1 MFAVRTVQMSYR
13 YPYNGSSF
21 PQDSMSPTT
30 PGGGSNA
37 STPVNN
43 PNPWDFDYDVATSA
57 SNPVQQPQDPS
68 TSTGIATLHP
78 ADFSSPQEHFSAS
91 ATPAVSSPT
100 VIQLEERVPVVPS
113 QYHRS
118 RIRTPSGESRPR
130 THVQKD
136 ASSAGAE
143 QSTCTNSGSAPSSGL
158 VRASVTK
165 AHAERTRAHPYRR
178 PHSAGEGRAAT
189 HVSTAGKTPRSVS
202 DQARASPFS
211 EDNRSGLTRM
221 SPPQAVPLDRST
233 SPPKVYSI
241 RTDMHFNVDT
251 NTMVAML
258 ELPGVQQG
266 EISVTLAT
274 EPYTHARQI
283 TIAGRSR
290 PPFAEPAP
298 EERERTKR
306 ERKFGE
312 FLRRLQV
319 PPHTQAADIEAEMKD
334 GILVLTVRLGT
345 PAVVEAPQVITIN

>member
-1 MFAVRTVQMSYR
+1 MFAVGTVQMSYR
-13 YPYNGSSF
+13 YQYNGPGF

-43 PNPWDFDYDVATSA
+43 QWDFDVATSA
-57 SNPVQQPQDPS
+57 PNQVQQPQDPT
-68 TSTGIATLHP
+68 TSTGITTLHP
-78 ADFSSPQEHFSAS
+78 ADFSSPQELFSAS

-118 RIRTPSGESRPR
+118 RIGTASGESRPR
-130 THVQKD
+130 THVQTD
-136 ASSAGAE
+136 VSGAGAE
-143 QSTCTNSGSAPSSGL
+143 QPTGTDSGSAPSSGL
-158 VRASVTK
+158 VRVTK
-165 AHAERTRAHPYRR
+165 ARTRAHPYGGR
-178 PHSAGEGRAAT
+178 PHSACGGRAAT
-189 HVSTAGKTPRSVS
+189 HASHGEARKTPRSVS
-202 DQARASPFS
+202 DQARVSPFT

-221 SPPQAVPLDRST
+221 SPPQVVPLDQST
-233 SPPKVYSI
+233 APFKTYSI
-241 RTDMHFNVDT
+241 RTDTHFNIDT

-258 ELPGVQQG
+258 ELPGITHG
-266 EISVTLAT
+266 ELSVTLAT

-306 ERKFGE
+306 ERKFGD

-319 PPHTQAADIEAEMKD
+319 PPHTQVADIEADMKD

-345 PAVVEAPQVITIN
+345 PAIVEDPQVITIH

>member
-1 MFAVRTVQMSYR
+1 MSYR
-13 YPYNGSSF
+13 YPYNGPSF

-37 STPVNN
+37 STPVLAPVNN
-43 PNPWDFDYDVATSA
+43 HWDFEYDVATSA
-57 SNPVQQPQDPS
+57 PDQVQQPQDPS
-68 TSTGIATLHP
+68 TSTGITTLHP
-78 ADFSSPQEHFSAS
+78 ADFSSPQEQFSAS

-118 RIRTPSGESRPR
+118 RLRTPSGESRPR

-136 ASSAGAE
+136 TSSAGAE
-143 QSTCTNSGSAPSSGL
+143 QPTCTNTGSAPSSGL
-158 VRASVTK
+158 VRGSPTK
-165 AHAERTRAHPYRR
+165 AHAERARAHPYRR

-189 HVSTAGKTPRSVS
+189 HFSNTAEAGKTRRSVS
-202 DQARASPFS
+202 DQARVSPFT

-233 SPPKVYSI
+233 SPSKVYSI
-241 RTDMHFNVDT
+241 RTDIHFNVDT

-258 ELPGVQQG
+258 ELPGIQQG
-266 EISVTLAT
+266 EITVTLAT

-306 ERKFGE
+306 ERKFGD
-312 FLRRLQV
+312 FFRRLQV

-334 GILVLTVRLGT
+334 GVLVLTVRLGT
-345 PAVVEAPQVITIN
+345 PAVVEAPQVITIH

>member
-1 MFAVRTVQMSYR
+1 MFAVGTVQMSYR
-13 YPYNGSSF
+13 YQYNGPGF

-43 PNPWDFDYDVATSA
+43 QWDFDVATSA
-57 SNPVQQPQDPS
+57 PNQVQQQQDPT
-68 TSTGIATLHP
+68 TSAGITTLHP
-78 ADFSSPQEHFSAS
+78 ADFSSPQELFTAS

-118 RIRTPSGESRPR
+118 RIRP
-130 THVQKD
+130 
-136 ASSAGAE
+136 A
-143 QSTCTNSGSAPSSGL
+143 SGL
-158 VRASVTK
+158 VRVTK
-165 AHAERTRAHPYRR
+165 ARTRAHPYGGR
-178 PHSAGEGRAAT
+178 PHSACGGRAAT
-189 HVSTAGKTPRSVS
+189 HASHGEAGKTPRSVS
-202 DQARASPFS
+202 DQARVSPFT

-221 SPPQAVPLDRST
+221 SPPQVMPLDQSA
-233 SPPKVYSI
+233 SPSKTYSI
-241 RTDMHFNVDT
+241 RTDIHFNIDT

-258 ELPGVQQG
+258 ELPGITHG
-266 EISVTLAT
+266 ELSVTLAT

-306 ERKFGE
+306 ERKFGD

-319 PPHTQAADIEAEMKD
+319 PPHTQVTDIEAEMKD

-345 PAVVEAPQVITIN
+345 PAIVEAPQIITIH